1 MREYLILN
9 SSGENPEGNQDLPKK
24 DYAVTRREFLKAG
37 VFGLA
42 WLAAAEV
49 GAEGSKAPRSK
60 KEKVVERSSE
70 ELLQLKNL
78 LDPQVPSIQAE
89 LANIEDALRKIEQ
102 FEKRYVE
109 KYGSAENPKLTLHE
123 RYTFKRAEYNLPE
136 TLEIKKDAKYFERIL
151 QLYKLSSILSHL
163 PFEEMEHI
171 DELFPDVKKHL
182 AQLSEK
188 EKIFVSEKVDENT
201 GEATFGTQEI
211 KSVKDFLRLQA
222 HLAEIEMKELRHVP
236 FTVWSLADYHKF
248 AYEFEKEFPEYA
260 RYETDVRQVKKIL
273 DPHLAAIL
281 EGYPERWPEV
291 VIMGSRKD
299 FLALPGV
306 TENTGAFHSEM
317 DDKIVMYR
325 EKLYEQIENL
335 SHESGHVVA
344 RNGEISLIAYQKEL
358 RSMRAIDQDM
368 LILVRACLENIEK
381 LLSGLS
387 PALAQKLTGDLN
399 KNLEKYRL
407 LNMGARKEIIEQ
419 SAARKDVVDRM
430 VFQKGSPH
438 TQLDETGAYLF
449 QDVVLSDIAAK
460 NPRLGTMLLKIR
472 DYHAW
477 VVTQDVDHFGAYK
490 LAEELKMK
498 YRGDSLKAL
507 KEIMYL
513 KDEEKIERYQETIA
527 DYNMKYKVGQPA
539 LLAEVFGV
547 AVDFEYARAHQEAL
561 RELAIL
567 QALMLPG
574 LPPENKKNG
583 ENMILNYQKKLV
595 GILKD
600 ILKPIRQESG
610 KQRK

>member
-1 MREYLILN
+1 MKEYSPINYNEEESLQ
-9 SSGENPEGNQDLPKK
+9 EEKTKDGN
-24 DYAVTRREFLKAG
+24 YGFNRREFLKAG

-42 WLAAAEV
+42 WLAAADV
-49 GAEGSKAPRSK
+49 GAEGPKAPRSK
-60 KEKVVERSSE
+60 REKVVERSPE

-78 LDPQVPSIQAE
+78 LDPQVPSIQVE
-89 LANIEDALRKIEQ
+89 LANIEEALRKIEQ

-109 KYGSAENPKLTLHE
+109 KYGSAENPKLTLNE
-123 RYTFKRAEYNLPE
+123 RYVFKRAEYDPPE

-163 PFEEMEHI
+163 SLEEMENI

-201 GEATFGTQEI
+201 SESTFGTQEI

-222 HLAEIEMKELRHVP
+222 HLAEIEVKELRHVP
-236 FTVWSLADYHKF
+236 FTVWNLADYHKF

-273 DPHLAAIL
+273 DSHLAAIL
-281 EGYPERWPEV
+281 EGYPERWLEV
-291 VIMGSRKD
+291 VIMENRKD
-299 FLALPGV
+299 FLALSGV
-306 TENTGAFHSEM
+306 TEQTGAFHSAM
-317 DDKIVMYR
+317 DDKIVTYR
-325 EKLYEQIENL
+325 KKLYEHIESL
-335 SHESGHVVA
+335 LHESGHVVA
-344 RNGEISLIAYQKEL
+344 RNSETNVIIYQEEL
-358 RSMRAIDQDM
+358 QTMRAIDQDM
-368 LILVRACLENIEK
+368 LRLIRACLEIIEK
-381 LLSGLS
+381 LLSGPPPVS
-387 PALAQKLTGDLN
+387 ARKLFDDLN
-399 KNLEKYRL
+399 KNLEEYRL
-407 LNMGARKEIIEQ
+407 LNVGARKEIIEQ

-513 KDEEKIERYQETIA
+513 KDEEKIEHYQKTIA

-539 LLAEVFGV
+539 LLAEVFGL

-574 LPPENKKNG
+574 LPSENKKNG
-583 ENMILNYQKKLV
+583 EKMILGYQKKLIEV
-595 GILKD
+595 SKD
-600 ILKPIRQESG
+600 ILTLVRG
-610 KQRK
+610 KRKK